1 MDKTTLG
8 DRMKS
13 YEKLETQQKFIPTLP
28 IVIRI
33 DGRAFSKFTKPFKRP
48 YDKDL
53 TDVMIETTK
62 SLVDQ
67 SNAVIGYTQSD
78 EISLILFS
86 EDIKSQVF
94 FNGRKDKLLSV
105 LSGIAT
111 STFMFHA
118 MQKWP
123 EYIQKLATA
132 NRLPSFDC
140 RAFNVPNRLEA
151 VNALVWREQDATKNA
166 IQMLGQDNFS
176 HKSLQG
182 LSGNLI
188 QKKLLEKK
196 DINFND
202 EPYFFK
208 RGTYVRKKTRTIFV
222 NESNVAGITDSEI
235 GQQQLLEKGFVK
247 RSFLEA
253 FDFEQL
259 TKIQNKVEVIF
270 EQADPVFYKEEE

>member
-1 MDKTTLG
+1 
-8 DRMKS
+8 MKS

-28 IVIRI
+28 IVVRI

-48 YDKDL
+48 YDEDL
-53 TDVMIETTK
+53 SEVMVETTK
-62 SLVDQ
+62 ALVDQ
-67 SNAVIGYTQSD
+67 TNAVIGYTQSD

-86 EDIKSQVF
+86 DNIKSQVF

-111 STFMFHA
+111 STFLFQA

-123 EYIQKLATA
+123 DYIHELAAKNKL
-132 NRLPSFDC
+132 PVFDC
-140 RAFNVPNRLEA
+140 RAFNAPNKLEA

-188 QKKLLEKK
+188 QKKLLEEK

-208 RGTYVRKKTRTIFV
+208 RGTYVRKETRTIDV
-222 NESNVAGITDSEI
+222 DESNVSEITDSEI
-235 GQQQLLEKGFVK
+235 GQQKLLEKGFVK
-247 RSFLEA
+247 RSSLEA

-270 EQADPVFYKEEE
+270 EQADPVFYKE